1 MVTHTPIR
9 LIPRVATRLHR
20 AAPVRKRTTANP
32 RVHAHPSA
40 ILSILILLTSIT
52 SAAPE
57 PAGGGF
63 QRAVEQ
69 AATRVV
75 RLYGLKAG
83 LSAGYGSGIL
93 VSDDGLLVT
102 VTSLLL
108 DSEQLRVVT
117 SDGTVYG
124 ADMIGSDRQLQLA
137 LMRLRPLP
145 SYDRRGNRI
154 PGAPVEP
161 GRFQYFTPGDSTRLQ
176 PGDWIIAAGNPF
188 KVAEGS
194 EAISVTVG
202 VFSTRTELDARRKTR
217 EFPYHGDVL
226 VIDAITSTP
235 GSPGGPLLD
244 LDGHWM
250 GMIGR
255 MVISNQTH
263 TNFNYAIPV
272 EVVAAFI
279 DSVLQP
285 PSIDASDAATT
296 AKVKPY
302 HGIKLFEHGYRKK
315 LVYVD
320 RVKRGSPAKTAGL
333 RKDDL
338 IVSVGGRKVADIEAF
353 ERIIETKSPGDKLE
367 LAVIR
372 NEELKNLTLVLGK
385 AKQ

>member
-1 MVTHTPIR
+1 MVTRLATLIA
-9 LIPRVATRLHR
+9 LIPIAVAG
-20 AAPVRKRTTANP
+20 AAPQ
-32 RVHAHPSA
+32 S
-40 ILSILILLTSIT
+40 TS
-52 SAAPE
+52 S
-57 PAGGGF
+57 GF
-63 QRAVEQ
+63 ERAVEQ

-83 LSAGYGSGIL
+83 LSAGYGSAIL

-108 DSEQLRVVT
+108 DSEQLRATT

-124 ADMIGSDRQLQLA
+124 ADIVGSDRQRQLA
-137 LMRLRPLP
+137 LLRLRPLP
-145 SYDRRGNRI
+145 TYDRRGNRI
-154 PGAPVEP
+154 PGAPVEA
-161 GRFQYFTPGDSTRLQ
+161 GRFHYFKPGDSSRLR
-176 PGDWIIAAGNPF
+176 PGDWVIAAGNPF

-217 EFPYHGDVL
+217 EFPYHGEVL

-244 LDGHWM
+244 LDGRWM

-255 MVISNQTH
+255 MVISNRTH

-272 EVVAAFI
+272 EVVTAFI
-279 DSVLQP
+279 DSVLHP
-285 PSIDASDAATT
+285 PSIDASNAEKITQ
-296 AKVKPY
+296 VKPY

-338 IVSVGGRKVADIEAF
+338 IVSIGGRKVADIEAF
-353 ERIIETKSPGDKLE
+353 EKIIATKSPGDKLE

-372 NEELKNLTLVLGK
+372 NEELKNFTLVLGK